1 MTGSGGKGAKT
12 APAKQDAGFAIRV
25 GEIGD
30 RGVQRSLGLSEA
42 QAILAEGI
50 DAQVIAFEAKVAISP
65 PDKRKGV
72 DVAVQLD
79 LAYRTPCD
87 RCGEPVDVRLESS
100 ETLRYQPEEPVGA
113 TPGDPEEVE
122 LREDELDVGWYT
134 DGTLS
139 LADVVSEAIALA
151 LPMRNAC
158 EDTAGCDARTAKLLE
173 GASEQAGGHPGFA
186 ALKNWT

>member
-1 MTGSGGKGAKT
+1 MTSGGRVDDKSR
-12 APAKQDAGFAIRV
+12 AKQEAGFAIRV
-25 GEIGD
+25 GEIPTG
-30 RGVQRSLGLSEA
+30 GVQRMLRLDEVTTTVKAAVDAEVTGFEA
-42 QAILAEGI
+42 Q
-50 DAQVIAFEAKVAISP
+50 VAIGE
-65 PDKRKGV
+65 PDGRKAV
-72 DVAVQLD
+72 DVEVGLR
-79 LAYRTPCD
+79 LAYRTACD
-87 RCGEPVDVRLESS
+87 RCGEPVEVQLESA
-100 ETLRYQPEEPVGA
+100 ETLRYQPDA
-113 TPGDPEEVE
+113 PGSGGPSDPEEVE
-122 LREDELDVGWYT
+122 LSEDELDVGWYT